1 MAIFLTF
8 VKVFVVGGLFCV
20 VGPLLLAKTML
31 TTGRILAIFVVA
43 GVVLT
48 AVGLYEPLV
57 EFAEAGATV
66 PLTGFGYSLAKGV
79 QEAVAEDGLL
89 GALTGGIT
97 ATAGGI
103 TAAIFLGLLVALL
116 FKPKPKR

>member
-1 MAIFLTF
+1 MEIFLTF

-20 VGPLLLAKTML
+20 VGQLLLAKTML

-57 EFAEAGATV
+57 EFADVYKRQQNT
-66 PLTGFGYSLAKGV
+66 PIPRFPRYRWP
-79 QEAVAEDGLL
+79 
-89 GALTGGIT
+89 ALRCR
-97 ATAGGI
+97 
-103 TAAIFLGLLVALL
+103 
-116 FKPKPKR
+116 P